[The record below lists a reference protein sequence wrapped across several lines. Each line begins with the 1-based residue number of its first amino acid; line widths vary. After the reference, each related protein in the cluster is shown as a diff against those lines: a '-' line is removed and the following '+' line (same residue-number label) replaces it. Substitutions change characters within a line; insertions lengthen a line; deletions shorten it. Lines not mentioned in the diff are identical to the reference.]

1 MATSD
6 CISSRKSQR
15 MKRKAAKM
23 TALVNLSK
31 PLSNEMDTKSTS
43 HEKLIQQL
51 EQQLNDSSDDQSLPY
66 ADQGD
71 EDDDY
76 NADTNIYSAYRK
88 LMNKRRKIELSR
100 KVVTIYID
108 QPFLSLR
115 RRKNLLY
122 NEELQI

>member
-43 HEKLIQQL
+43 HEKVGTL
-51 EQQLNDSSDDQSLPY
+51 EFSFNHLNCNFNFPV
-66 ADQGD
+66 
-71 EDDDY
+71 
-76 NADTNIYSAYRK
+76 SAF
-88 LMNKRRKIELSR
+88 NKMYL
-100 KVVTIYID
+100 
-108 QPFLSLR
+108 
-115 RRKNLLY
+115 
-122 NEELQI
+122 